1 MVLLIVDNGNWVFKI
16 TGPAPPFA
24 VYAKKYGN
32 SLVTSPTTKGVIFI
46 GGSKKHIEVNTENR
60 LLYELSGDAED
71 NLTWSLLEKK
81 LDPGRSICLAKRLFA
96 NYVKENRLDFWNIA
110 LDQNFIK

>member
-1 MVLLIVDNGNWVFKI
+1 MVLLIVNNDNANWVFKI

-24 VYAKKYGN
+24 VYKKYGN
-32 SLVTSPTTKGVIFI
+32 SLLTSPTAKGVIFI
-46 GGSKKHIEVNTENR
+46 GGSKKHIEVDTENR

-81 LDPGRSICLAKRLFA
+81 LDRGRSICLAKRLFS

-110 LDQNFIK
+110 

>member
-1 MVLLIVDNGNWVFKI
+1 MVLLIVNNDNSNWVFKI

-24 VYAKKYGN
+24 VYANKFA
-32 SLVTSPTTKGVIFI
+32 STLLTSPTTKGVIFI

-96 NYVKENRLDFWNIA
+96 NYVKENRLEFWNIA
-110 LDQNFIK
+110 